1 MIIGKNHYFFRS
13 HISEVKFKQIIR
25 YFCTDLTAQQ
35 ISNLTSISR
44 QTINKI
50 LKEIRH
56 RISVFCDLNSVFE
69 SGEVELDE
77 SYFGAR
83 RVRGRR
89 GRGALG
95 KTVVFG
101 IKKRDGKVYTQ
112 VIRNCSRSEILP
124 LIRGKISKGVTLYT
138 DGFKTYDSLV
148 DMGYNKHY
156 RINHGCNEF
165 AKRSGRIRNHINGI
179 ENFWGLAKVRLF
191 KFRGMS
197 KETFYLHLKE
207 CEFRFN
213 YRHEDMYKLI
223 LDLLKKN
230 PLKLS

>member
-1 MIIGKNHYFFRS
+1 MGKIVIFLDLVFLRS
-13 HISEVKFKQIIR
+13 NLSKLSR

-35 ISNLTSISR
+35 ISNLTGISR

-124 LIRGKISKGVTLYT
+124 LIRGKVFPRML
-138 DGFKTYDSLV
+138 
-148 DMGYNKHY
+148 H
-156 RINHGCNEF
+156 C
-165 AKRSGRIRNHINGI
+165 IRMV
-179 ENFWGLAKVRLF
+179 LRL
-191 KFRGMS
+191 
-197 KETFYLHLKE
+197 T
-207 CEFRFN
+207 
-213 YRHEDMYKLI
+213 I
-223 LDLLKKN
+223 V
-230 PLKLS
+230 